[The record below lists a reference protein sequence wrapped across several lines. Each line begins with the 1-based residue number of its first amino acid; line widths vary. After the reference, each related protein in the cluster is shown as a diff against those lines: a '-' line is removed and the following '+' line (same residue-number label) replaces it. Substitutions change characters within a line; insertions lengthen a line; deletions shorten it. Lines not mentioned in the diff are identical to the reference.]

1 MDKAEGKNYFEE
13 FDKHLMEDRR
23 PSEYFNALLKENKLF
38 TDVYPFTMLGDLI
51 TVDQSPQHH
60 PEGSV
65 WNHTM
70 MVVDNAAER
79 KEKSEDKRAFMW
91 SALLHDLGKTPTTKV
106 RRGKITSYDHDKW
119 GETMSAKFLREFTGD
134 DGFVRK
140 VSKMVRWHMQILFV
154 VKDLPFADIKK
165 MSEETSIDEIALL
178 SLCDRLGRGEMTEEK
193 EREEQR
199 NIEIFLEKCKK
210 YVDKV
215 LISN

>member
-1 MDKAEGKNYFEE
+1 MDKTEAKRFFEE
-13 FDKHLMEDRR
+13 FDKHLMEDKK
-23 PSEYFNALLKENKLF
+23 PSAYFNELLKTNKLF
-38 TDVYPFTMLGDLI
+38 YEEYPFNMLGDLI
-51 TVDQSPQHH
+51 KVDQSPEHH

-91 SALLHDLGKTPTTKV
+91 AALLHDLGKTPTTKV
-106 RRGKITSYDHDKW
+106 RRGRITSYDHDKW
-119 GETMSAKFLREFTGD
+119 GETMSAKFLREFSED
-134 DGFVRK
+134 DRFVRK

-165 MSEETSIDEIALL
+165 MAEDTSIDEIALL
-178 SLCDRLGRGEMTEEK
+178 SLCDRLGRGGMTEEK
-193 EREEQR
+193 EREEQK
-199 NIEIFLEKCKK
+199 NIEIFLEKCEK

-215 LISN
+215 IAYT

>member
-1 MDKAEGKNYFEE
+1 MDKAEANNYFEE
-13 FDKHLMEDRR
+13 FDKHLMEDKR
-23 PSEYFNALLKENKLF
+23 PSEYFNAVLKENKLF
-38 TDVYPFTMLGDLI
+38 LEVYPFTMLGDLI
-51 TVDQSPQHH
+51 KVEQSPVHH

-79 KEKSEDKRAFMW
+79 KEKSEDRRAFMW
-91 SALLHDLGKTPTTKV
+91 AALLHDLGKTPTTKV

-119 GETMSAKFLREFTGD
+119 GETMSSKFLREFTED
-134 DGFVRK
+134 DRFVRK

-165 MSEETSIDEIALL
+165 MAEETSIDEIALL
-178 SLCDRLGRGEMTEEK
+178 SLCDRLGRGGMTEEK
-193 EREEQR
+193 EREEQS

-210 YVDKV
+210 YIDKI
-215 LISN
+215 LIYT